1 MASASSYPPT
11 FLTTQ
16 KIKTRDGIG
25 KAYWGR
31 RTKFL
36 SEITELASGTTTVM
50 GVSAHL
56 RGCSEHTFNSLPFGE
71 AH

>member
-16 KIKTRDGIG
+16 KLKTQDGIG
-25 KAYWGR
+25 KAFGER

-36 SEITELASGTTTVM
+36 SEITELASGSATVM
-50 GVSAHL
+50 GVSTHL